1 MANKRSLSGLFLAA
15 ALLMAS
21 HAAWAEL
28 SLEQAIE
35 KVEHETH
42 GKVLG
47 AETVYL
53 GEQKV
58 YRIKVLTRE
67 GQVRVIQVPADTQ

>member
-1 MANKRSLSGLFLAA
+1 MANKRSLSGLWLAA
-15 ALLMAS
+15 ALLMVS
-21 HAAWAEL
+21 TVAWAEL

-35 KVEHETH
+35 KVEHETR

-53 GEQKV
+53 AEQKV

-67 GQVRVIQVPADTQ
+67 GEVRVIQVQADSQ